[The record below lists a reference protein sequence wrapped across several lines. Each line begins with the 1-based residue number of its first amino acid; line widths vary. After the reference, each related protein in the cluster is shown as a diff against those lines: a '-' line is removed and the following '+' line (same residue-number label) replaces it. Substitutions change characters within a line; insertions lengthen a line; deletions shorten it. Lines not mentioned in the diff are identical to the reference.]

1 MKNEAIN
8 EAINETADV
17 KYIDVKY
24 KVIEVEKTSAPQ
36 GLEGDNWFR
45 YVIKKGNSVMDCKK
59 SGTLKSVT
67 LHAKDL
73 AELINS
79 RNVGGRRK

>member
-1 MKNEAIN
+1 MKIEA
-8 EAINETADV
+8 
-17 KYIDVKY
+17 IDVKY
-24 KVIEVEKTSAPQ
+24 KVIEVEKTSAPE
-36 GLEGDNWFR
+36 GLDGDNWFR

-67 LHAKDL
+67 SHAKDL

-79 RNVGGRRK
+79 RNVSGRRK

>member
-1 MKNEAIN
+1 MKIEAID
-8 EAINETADV
+8 AINA
-17 KYIDVKY
+17 KYN
-24 KVIEVEKTSAPQ
+24 VIEVEKTSPPQ
-36 GLEGDNWFR
+36 GMEGDNWFR

-67 LHAKDL
+67 SHAKDL

-79 RNVGGRRK
+79 RNVSGRRK